1 MNKSQLLLREK
12 NLADQFDVSEVRGLG
27 PTKTV
32 RIFGSMAERFE
43 STELLRND
51 HLGINGHQKEKCQEK
66 CQHVVEASRTVLDH
80 TCQEKRGSAG
90 T

>member
-43 STELLRND
+43 STELVR
-51 HLGINGHQKEKCQEK
+51 NGHLRINAHQRKNAKK
-66 CQHVVEASRTVLDH
+66 NVNMLSRP
-80 TCQEKRGSAG
+80 QGRSRS
-90 T
+90 